1 MRSRCDN
8 SPTSSST
15 ILSLYTSILNRN
27 LLWIPEMADCSIHNK
42 FRFCFL
48 LYTACFAPSNH
59 NFFRRSESFQAF
71 QTALAESYPEVRSST
86 ATRLALIGMKPLM
99 CAANNI
105 TEGEYDRLLAQ
116 AYLEF
121 EEYKSSLQLTIIYA
135 QKRA

>member
-1 MRSRCDN
+1 
-8 SPTSSST
+8 
-15 ILSLYTSILNRN
+15 
-27 LLWIPEMADCSIHNK
+27 
-42 FRFCFL
+42 
-48 LYTACFAPSNH
+48 
-59 NFFRRSESFQAF
+59 
-71 QTALAESYPEVRSST
+71 
-86 ATRLALIGMKPLM
+86 M